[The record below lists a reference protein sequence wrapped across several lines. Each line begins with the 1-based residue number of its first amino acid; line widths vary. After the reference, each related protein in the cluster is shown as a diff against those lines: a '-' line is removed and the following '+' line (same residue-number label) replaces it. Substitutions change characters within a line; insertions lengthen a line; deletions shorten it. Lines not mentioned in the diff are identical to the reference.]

1 MVIESPA
8 SQIERRERSLSAG
21 DPAAWPVAPD
31 WRGTVDAFFASAP
44 GRRLGDAL
52 QSRLAAGATIYPPEP
67 LRALELT
74 PLHAVR
80 VVILGQDPYHG
91 PGQAH
96 GLAFSVPRAVPPP
109 PSLRNIRAEI
119 ARERRDGMLEAPLDP
134 RHGGAGGDLTPWTRQ
149 GVLLL
154 NACLTVEKGRPAS
167 HARLGWE
174 ALTGQILAA
183 IQAGPG
189 PVVYLLWGRQA
200 QDCQPAPEAAP
211 PGAPRLVLRANHPSP
226 LSARRPPHPFLGCGH
241 FAQANMFLRQ
251 HGLAPVD
258 W

>member
-1 MVIESPA
+1 M
-8 SQIERRERSLSAG
+8 ERSLSTWN
-21 DPAAWPVAPD
+21 PAAWPVAPD
-31 WRGTVDAFFASAP
+31 WRETVDAFFASAE

-52 QSRLAAGATIYPPEP
+52 QTRLATGATLYPPEP
-67 LRALELT
+67 LRSLELT

-96 GLAFSVPRAVPPP
+96 GLAFSVPPGVPLP

-119 ARERRDGMLEAPLDP
+119 ARERQEGTLVAPLEA
-134 RHGGAGGDLTPWTRQ
+134 HGAVAGGDLTPWTRQ

-154 NACLTVEKGRPAS
+154 NTCPTVEKGRPAS

-174 ALTGQILAA
+174 VLTGQIMMAV
-183 IQAGPG
+183 QSRPD
-189 PVVYLLWGRQA
+189 PVVYLLWGRHA
-200 QDCQPAPEAAP
+200 QDCQSVLNAAP
-211 PGAPRLVLRANHPSP
+211 AGAPRLILRANHPSP
-226 LSARRPPHPFLGCGH
+226 LSARRPPIPFLGCGH
-241 FAQANMFLRQ
+241 FAQANGFLRR
-251 HGLAPVD
+251 HGVMPVD